1 LAAGSGAG
9 ARLAG
14 GNAPRPCGGGG
25 GGTLLYERV
34 RAGGGGNGFVAAG
47 GKDWRCGGCIA
58 GDDRESA
65 TSELGFCDGDTP
77 SLPRFAVRPAYLC
90 RAYCF
95 IDSLMR

>member
-1 LAAGSGAG
+1 M
-9 ARLAG
+9 
-14 GNAPRPCGGGG
+14 
-25 GGTLLYERV
+25 LYERV